1 MKSIITTIL
10 LGGLII
16 LASCKQ
22 DGCVTKEGFLKTF
35 DGFITEF
42 ESKKNSVDLNEE
54 EKLAYE
60 QRYKQMV
67 NDCYKKFRNELTLK
81 ERQEFWKSSLR
92 FILDRFDGE
101 VDLNFKDKMDDP
113 FNQYVKDELVA
124 VAKESGLSFL
134 LSLQEV
140 FKDDLPRLM
149 ETFSKEFEQIG
160 KGFLDNLF
168 KE

>member
-1 MKSIITTIL
+1 MKSLITTL
-10 LGGLII
+10 LFGSLIF
-16 LASCKQ
+16 LSSCKQ
-22 DGCVTKEGFLKTF
+22 ESCATKESFLESF
-35 DGFITEF
+35 DEFLTEF
-42 ESKKNSVDLNEE
+42 QSNRESAELNEE
-54 EKLAYE
+54 EKLVYE
-60 QRYKQMV
+60 QQYKQLV
-67 NDCYKKFRNELTLK
+67 NDCYKKFRAELSLK

-101 VDLNFKDKMDDP
+101 IDLNFKDQMDDP

-124 VAKESGLSFL
+124 VVKESGLSFL

-149 ETFSKEFEQIG
+149 DTFSKEFEQIG
-160 KGFLDNLF
+160 KGFLENLF